1 MKTVA
6 ITRPED
12 KIEESIEIVNAYG
25 LDALAAP
32 MIEVVGMRD
41 KEFWV
46 FFDHVMENEV
56 DYVVFTSSNG
66 VKFMMEGV
74 DDDFVDHLN
83 YSRVIAIGEM
93 TKRALTEYNIHVDIV
108 PDLFSSEGI
117 VAEMEKRRI
126 HGKLVEII
134 RSKDGRRFLIDGLR
148 GLGAEVHEAHLYTVE
163 IPKKLDKQRK
173 LIESCLN
180 GDVDIFTFTSGMIVS
195 NFISIAAGM
204 GVEGEV
210 KKVMKEKIVAAIGS
224 YTESELKKNGV
235 STDVI
240 PEECTFEAM
249 IARLT

>member
-1 MKTVA
+1 
-6 ITRPED
+6 
-12 KIEESIEIVNAYG
+12 
-25 LDALAAP
+25 
-32 MIEVVGMRD
+32 
-41 KEFWV
+41 
-46 FFDHVMENEV
+46 
-56 DYVVFTSSNG
+56 
-66 VKFMMEGV
+66 
-74 DDDFVDHLN
+74 
-83 YSRVIAIGEM
+83 VIAIGEM